1 MSIMIISIGS
11 FAILTILWLGFGAA
25 LIFNQSILDTVWQI
39 FRGFPLLVQFALGLL
54 LLPLA
59 LGLWIWQSPCPMWIR
74 LLLVI
79 GLGLATIY
87 TFFPK
92 QA

>member
-1 MSIMIISIGS
+1 MNTLINIAA

-25 LIFNQSILDTVWQI
+25 LLLNREFLDTVWQF
-39 FRGFPLLVQFALGLL
+39 FRSMPLTVQLVIGLLV
-54 LLPLA
+54 LPVV
-59 LGLWIWQSPCPMWIR
+59 LGLWIWESSWPIWIR
-74 LLLVI
+74 LILVI
-79 GLGLATIY
+79 GLSFATIY